1 MLSKN
6 NMKKHFTIGLLRQN
20 SSRLIKDQVLQT

>member
-1 MLSKN
+1 
-6 NMKKHFTIGLLRQN
+6 MKKHFTIGLLRQN